1 MSYPAVLCVL
11 TFDPSFVSH
20 TKKLNMGSDK
30 LGIDALV
37 DLAVDAI
44 EAGREIAPALADGL
58 QLTDAMV
65 VIGNFNRL
73 KRIVENA
80 KPALQEIKDL
90 TGDEAQKAAME
101 ISIRAHIPDDGTAL
115 GIAGKAI
122 KLAARTYRQ
131 VEASIDLA
139 QDWQELFKK
148 DAAG

>member
-1 MSYPAVLCVL
+1 
-11 TFDPSFVSH
+11 
-20 TKKLNMGSDK
+20 MGSDK

-44 EAGREIAPALADGL
+44 EAGREIAPALTDGL

-80 KPALQEIKDL
+80 KPALEEIKDL

-122 KLAARTYRQ
+122 RLSAHTYRQ